1 MSNNEFNFKSWFD
14 KEVEQYEDD
23 PEFIAYGLMIDLAAQ
38 VAKKL
43 EKEGLRQK
51 DLAERLDKSE
61 GWISRFL
68 NDPTNYS
75 VKKLVEIA
83 VALGMELNI
92 SFKETKGMPSFEPK
106 TVTGKSKSGPQRK
119 FSFQDSEFSRKQ
131 SKSVQ
136 KKQSEKQDLA
146 A

>member
-1 MSNNEFNFKSWFD
+1 MRNNEFDFKEWFD
-14 KEVEQYEDD
+14 KEIEQYEDD

-83 VALGMELNI
+83 VALGMELDI
-92 SFKETKGMPSFEPK
+92 SFKETKEMPSFEPK
-106 TVTGKSKSGPQRK
+106 TVAGKSKSGSQRK
-119 FSFQDSEFSRKQ
+119 FSFQNSEFIYKQ
-131 SKSVQ
+131 EKSVQ
-136 KKQSEKQDLA
+136 KEKQDLA